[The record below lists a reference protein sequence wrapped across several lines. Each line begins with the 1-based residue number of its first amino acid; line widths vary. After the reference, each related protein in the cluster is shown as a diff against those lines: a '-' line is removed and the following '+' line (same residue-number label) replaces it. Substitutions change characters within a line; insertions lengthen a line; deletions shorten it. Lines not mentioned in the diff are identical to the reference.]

1 MGRKQDFSNSI
12 IYHIRH
18 MESKEVVYVGSTT
31 NFFIRKA
38 KHKYLW
44 NKEGNHFTFPIYCHI
59 RNNGGFDC
67 FEVIPIQ
74 SLKLENKTQLL
85 IAEQEEIDKHQ
96 TLVNSY
102 KAHRPIDIEERPKT
116 ILDDKELEQ
125 YNKEYKE
132 QRKQDLKQYQKHYR
146 EENKDYQKQL
156 REENREYYRNYRE
169 ANKEYHKE
177 YNQKYYQANK
187 AEIIEKYK
195 QKTECKYCAKLKT
208 KWNMSRHIKTC
219 KSKPVE
225 NDQNSTRDV

>member
-44 NKEGNHFTFPIYCHI
+44 NKEEGKEFTRPIYCHI
-59 RNNGGFDC
+59 RNNGGFDF

-85 IAEQEEIDKHQ
+85 IAEQAELDKHQ

-102 KAHRPIDIEERPKT
+102 KAHTTIEE
-116 ILDDKELEQ
+116 
-125 YNKEYKE
+125 
-132 QRKQDLKQYQKHYR
+132 QK
-146 EENKDYQKQL
+146 KYQKQYL
-156 REENREYYRNYRE
+156 KQWREDHQEERKQHDKKYRE
-169 ANKEYHKE
+169 THKE
-177 YNQKYYQANK
+177 QIN
-187 AEIIEKYK
+187 ELSEKWKEKIQCDFCSKRLSKCSLYRH
-195 QKTECKYCAKLKT
+195 LK
-208 KWNMSRHIKTC
+208 IC
-219 KSKPVE
+219 QSKPKE
-225 NDQNSTRDV
+225 EK

>member
-85 IAEQEEIDKHQ
+85 IAEQVEIDKHQ
-96 TLVNSY
+96 TLVNRN
-102 KAHRPIDIEERPKT
+102 KAHITIEE
-116 ILDDKELEQ
+116 L
-125 YNKEYKE
+125 KEYYKKWRKE
-132 QRKQDLKQYQKHYR
+132 H
-146 EENKDYQKQL
+146 
-156 REENREYYRNYRE
+156 
-169 ANKEYHKE
+169 
-177 YNQKYYQANK
+177 K
-187 AEIIEKYK
+187 AEIKEIAEKKK
-195 QKTECKYCAKLKT
+195 QYYQEHKAEIKEKAKLYNQDHKEEIAEKKKQYYQEKKRT
-208 KWNMSRHIKTC
+208 F
-219 KSKPVE
+219 
-225 NDQNSTRDV
+225 